1 GGLIVSFRSCWGASR
16 NWPRWRRWHPK
27 SASWASFYADGL
39 AFLQRCGTAPRASAF
54 EKRFG
59 DIDMA
64 VDQTALR
71 HIGKLMH
78 QHFDA
83 IVSEPLPPRLH
94 ELVERLK
101 VEPEAA
107 KAQNAERPDAEE
119 PIRLPLFRTAPA

>member
-1 GGLIVSFRSCWGASR
+1 
-16 NWPRWRRWHPK
+16 
-27 SASWASFYADGL
+27 
-39 AFLQRCGTAPRASAF
+39 
-54 EKRFG
+54 
-59 DIDMA
+59 MA

-83 IVSEPLPPRLH
+83 IVGEPLPPRLH

-107 KAQNAERPDAEE
+107 KPQSAERSDRAAEA
-119 PIRLPLFRTAPA
+119 PIRLPSFRTAPA

>member
-1 GGLIVSFRSCWGASR
+1 
-16 NWPRWRRWHPK
+16 
-27 SASWASFYADGL
+27 
-39 AFLQRCGTAPRASAF
+39 
-54 EKRFG
+54 
-59 DIDMA
+59 MA

-107 KAQNAERPDAEE
+107 KSENAERPDRSPEGL
-119 PIRLPLFRTAPA
+119 IFLPSLRTAPA

>member
-1 GGLIVSFRSCWGASR
+1 
-16 NWPRWRRWHPK
+16 
-27 SASWASFYADGL
+27 
-39 AFLQRCGTAPRASAF
+39 
-54 EKRFG
+54 
-59 DIDMA
+59 MA

-107 KAQNAERPDAEE
+107 KPQPQSTERPDPSPETL
-119 PIRLPLFRTAPA
+119 IRLPSLRTAPA

>member
-1 GGLIVSFRSCWGASR
+1 
-16 NWPRWRRWHPK
+16 
-27 SASWASFYADGL
+27 
-39 AFLQRCGTAPRASAF
+39 
-54 EKRFG
+54 
-59 DIDMA
+59 MA

-83 IVSEPLPPRLH
+83 IVSEPLPRLH

-107 KAQNAERPDAEE
+107 KSPNAESPDWSPEAL
-119 PIRLPLFRTAPA
+119 IRLPSLRTAPA

>member
-1 GGLIVSFRSCWGASR
+1 LEKHYREGAAFFAAVR
-16 NWPRWRRWHPK
+16 NRTKAVRVRETYWR
-27 SASWASFYADGL
+27 
-39 AFLQRCGTAPRASAF
+39 
-54 EKRFG
+54 EV
-59 DIDMA
+59 DMA

-107 KAQNAERPDAEE
+107 KAQNAERPDRSAEE

>member
-1 GGLIVSFRSCWGASR
+1 LPQRLSMSRSRSSGGELAGAFT
-16 NWPRWRRWHPK
+16 PRVPH
-27 SASWASFYADGL
+27 
-39 AFLQRCGTAPRASAF
+39 FLPSCGTAPRASAF
-54 EKRFG
+54 GRSLG

-101 VEPEAA
+101 VQPEPAKPQSPERADRSQEAL
-107 KAQNAERPDAEE
+107 
-119 PIRLPLFRTAPA
+119 IRVPSFRTAPA

>member
-1 GGLIVSFRSCWGASR
+1 MRPIFCKR
-16 NWPRWRRWHPK
+16 P
-27 SASWASFYADGL
+27 
-39 AFLQRCGTAPRASAF
+39 GTALRASAF
-54 EKRFG
+54 EKGLG

-64 VDQTALR
+64 VDQTALQ

-107 KAQNAERPDAEE
+107 KSQSAARPERSPEGL
-119 PIRLPLFRTAPA
+119 IRLPPLRTASA

>member
-1 GGLIVSFRSCWGASR
+1 M
-16 NWPRWRRWHPK
+16 P
-27 SASWASFYADGL
+27 
-39 AFLQRCGTAPRASAF
+39 
-54 EKRFG
+54 
-59 DIDMA
+59 
-64 VDQTALR
+64 VDQNALR

-107 KAQNAERPDAEE
+107 KSHNDERPDRSPDA
-119 PIRLPLFRTAPA
+119 PIRLPSFRAAPV

>member
-1 GGLIVSFRSCWGASR
+1 
-16 NWPRWRRWHPK
+16 
-27 SASWASFYADGL
+27 
-39 AFLQRCGTAPRASAF
+39 
-54 EKRFG
+54 
-59 DIDMA
+59 MA

-107 KAQNAERPDAEE
+107 KPQSAERSDRSTEA
-119 PIRLPLFRTAPA
+119 PIRLPSFRTAPA

>member
-1 GGLIVSFRSCWGASR
+1 MLPIFCKRA
-16 NWPRWRRWHPK
+16 
-27 SASWASFYADGL
+27 
-39 AFLQRCGTAPRASAF
+39 GTALRASAF
-54 EKRFG
+54 EKGLG

-107 KAQNAERPDAEE
+107 KPQSAQSAESAESAERSDRSPEAL
-119 PIRLPLFRTAPA
+119 IRLPSLRTAPA